1 MKKLLL
7 FIFYPIVAFS
17 QFQIGNDIDG
27 LTAGD
32 FSGQSVSINSAGN
45 IIAIGALYNYSDGNS
60 IGEGYV
66 RIYENINNEWIQLG
80 QTILGE
86 FIGDQFG
93 QSVSLNSSG
102 NIIAIG
108 ANASSENGTASGN
121 VSIYQYNNNFWSQL
135 GQNIEGESSF
145 DQSGISVS
153 LNFDGD
159 IIAIGAW
166 ENDGNGE
173 GSGHARVYEFNG
185 INWIQK
191 GSDIDGEN
199 PGDRLGWSVSLNSS
213 GNNVAIGALFNDGNG
228 DGSGHV
234 RVYEFNGINWTQKG
248 LDIDGEKPGDR
259 LGWSVNLDSSG
270 NYLVASSDLNSDN
283 EQYSGQVRV
292 YQFINSNWLQIGSDL
307 NGEFEMDAFG
317 TSVSLSGDGLILAV
331 GAAGNDNNGNDSGYV
346 RIYNLQNSDWV
357 HLTDIDGEFPGDL
370 CGNYIEL
377 SENGEILIVGAVRN
391 DGNGENSGH
400 ARVYDLSSVLSTA
413 SFKQDYFSY
422 YPNPIKE
429 VLNLNLNLGLELKQ
443 VNLYN
448 SLGQYLYSTKTT
460 IINTSS
466 LNSGLYFIE
475 VETDQGKSSKKII
488 VE

>member
-7 FIFYPIVAFS
+7 FIFYPIVVFS

-45 IIAIGALYNYSDGNS
+45 IIAIGALYNYSGGNG

-121 VSIYQYNNNFWSQL
+121 VRIYQYNNNFWSQL

-191 GSDIDGEN
+191 GLDIDGEN
-199 PGDRLGWSVSLNSS
+199 PGDRSGWSVSLNSS

-234 RVYEFNGINWTQKG
+234 RVYEFSGTNWTQKG
-248 LDIDGEKPGDR
+248 LDIDGENPGDR
-259 LGWSVNLDSSG
+259 LGWSVNLDASG

-283 EQYSGQVRV
+283 EQYSGQVIV

-346 RIYNLQNSDWV
+346 RIYNLENSDWV

-370 CGNYIEL
+370 CGNNIEL

-422 YPNPIKE
+422 HPNPVE
-429 VLNLNLNLGLELKQ
+429 DVLNINLNPGLELKQ
-443 VNLYN
+443 VNIYN
-448 SLGQYLYSTKTT
+448 NLGQYLYSTKTT
-460 IINTSS
+460 RIDVSN
-466 LNSGLYFIE
+466 LNNGLYFVE
-475 VETDQGKSSKKII
+475 VKTDQGKSTKKIVI
-488 VE
+488 E

>member
-185 INWIQK
+185 INWI
-191 GSDIDGEN
+191 
-199 PGDRLGWSVSLNSS
+199 
-213 GNNVAIGALFNDGNG
+213 
-228 DGSGHV
+228 
-234 RVYEFNGINWTQKG
+234 
-248 LDIDGEKPGDR
+248 
-259 LGWSVNLDSSG
+259 
-270 NYLVASSDLNSDN
+270 
-283 EQYSGQVRV
+283 
-292 YQFINSNWLQIGSDL
+292 
-307 NGEFEMDAFG
+307 
-317 TSVSLSGDGLILAV
+317 
-331 GAAGNDNNGNDSGYV
+331 
-346 RIYNLQNSDWV
+346 
-357 HLTDIDGEFPGDL
+357 
-370 CGNYIEL
+370 
-377 SENGEILIVGAVRN
+377 
-391 DGNGENSGH
+391 
-400 ARVYDLSSVLSTA
+400 
-413 SFKQDYFSY
+413 
-422 YPNPIKE
+422 
-429 VLNLNLNLGLELKQ
+429 
-443 VNLYN
+443 
-448 SLGQYLYSTKTT
+448 
-460 IINTSS
+460 
-466 LNSGLYFIE
+466 
-475 VETDQGKSSKKII
+475 
-488 VE
+488 